1 MRGFGPLLLRDLGVA
16 ALTAGVLVLD
26 ARTEAD
32 APLAVPLGLAAGA
45 LAALTAFFVHEWG
58 HLIGALAAG
67 GVAHPAPS
75 LASFFLFHFDVA
87 QSDRR
92 QFLAMSYGG
101 YLATLLAVLLLAL
114 WIDPARLSGQ
124 TCLVL
129 SVLGIGV
136 TLALEIPTTVR
147 VARGGPLPSG
157 GVYAG
162 TPKAEGGGS
171 VGA

>member
-1 MRGFGPLLLRDLGVA
+1 VRGFLPLLVRDLGIA
-16 ALTAGVLVLD
+16 ALTAVVLVL
-26 ARTEAD
+26 EAQ
-32 APLAVPLGLAAGA
+32 AEGLAASVLGVLA
-45 LAALTAFFVHEWG
+45 GTLAALTAFVIHEWG
-58 HLIGALAAG
+58 HLAGALGSG
-67 GVAHPAPS
+67 GTAHPAPS
-75 LASFFLFHFDVA
+75 LASFFLFHFDVEK
-87 QSDRR
+87 SDRR

-101 YLATLLAVLLLAL
+101 YLATVLAVLLLAL

-147 VARGGPLPSG
+147 VARGGPLPHG

-162 TPKAEGGGS
+162 TPPA
-171 VGA
+171 